1 MNLRLGGFGMTLKAR
16 AAGGRAFLSIA
27 IGLASFS
34 VYPAAS
40 AAVAYPGDSFKKITS
55 APSESSGKEDDAII
69 DEHGHLV
76 QSSPASRRGDVEVL
90 PAPGVSELTR
100 GHAPA
105 STSEPE
111 TATKTEP
118 AGHDEAPTHEPA
130 SVKAPAVK
138 VETKPAPAVK
148 AEAAAASAHGHESHE
163 AHEAA
168 KEPVAEAH
176 EAAPVAAKVE
186 APRANQEAVQSL
198 KWLTNGNTRFV
209 KKANRADGRSPAD
222 RKRLA
227 SGASPHAIILSCS
240 DSRVP
245 PELIFDQALGEIVTI
260 RVAGEA
266 LDSSVIASI
275 EAELHGKGPKLLVV
289 MGHTN
294 CSTVDA
300 AVHYKEGQSAGSEFL
315 DKAINEIRPHLKTAN
330 SEHPSQDLTVE
341 STLVADGTARELVKR
356 SEMIRHKV
364 ETGEL
369 IIKTALYRLDS
380 GKVTFY

>member
-1 MNLRLGGFGMTLKAR
+1 MTLKVR
-16 AAGGRAFLSIA
+16 ATLSCA
-27 IGLASFS
+27 VLGLLLSTINTSA
-34 VYPAAS
+34 V
-40 AAVAYPGDSFKKITS
+40 AAVAVPYPTGDSFKKITS
-55 APSESSGKEDDAII
+55 APTDTSSKEDDAIV
-69 DEHGHLV
+69 DESGHLV
-76 QSSPASRRGDVEVL
+76 EAGPAARRGDVEVL
-90 PAPGVSELTR
+90 PAPGASELSR

-105 STSEPE
+105 SV
-111 TATKTEP
+111 
-118 AGHDEAPTHEPA
+118 EPA

-138 VETKPAPAVK
+138 VETKPAPKQEPTTPVVEAAPAK
-148 AEAAAASAHGHESHE
+148 AEAAAEPVHE
-163 AHEAA
+163 AKPAANPEAKLA
-168 KEPVAEAH
+168 AE
-176 EAAPVAAKVE
+176 
-186 APRANQEAVQSL
+186 QSL
-198 KWLTNGNTRFV
+198 KWLTNGNTRFI

-222 RKRLA
+222 RQRLVG
-227 SGASPHAIILSCS
+227 GATPHAIILSCS

-289 MGHTN
+289 LGHTN
-294 CSTVDA
+294 CSAVDA

-315 DKAINEIRPHLKTAN
+315 DKAINEIRPHLKTAKTD
-330 SEHPSQDLTVE
+330 HPSQDLAVE

-356 SEMIRHKV
+356 SELIRHKV

-369 IIKTALYRLDS
+369 VIKTALYRLDS